1 MTEATEIRLVVSP
14 ESSFPA
20 LKLPGSRHPGDE
32 LLVWQYPAGDVDILC
47 WPLKNWKER
56 MMLAEKLFEAREW
69 AGELPQST
77 EAVVLPDG
85 EKFVIEDELPSERHE
100 KYDEW
105 RAWLKDINPYR
116 W

>member
-1 MTEATEIRLVVSP
+1 MMTETTEIRLDVSDD
-14 ESSFPA
+14 
-20 LKLPGSRHPGDE
+20 GDFLLAGE
-32 LLVWQYPAGDVDILC
+32 LLVWQYPAGDYDILC
-47 WPLKNWKER
+47 WPLDHWKER

>member
-1 MTEATEIRLVVSP
+1 MMTEATEIRLDVSDD
-14 ESSFPA
+14 
-20 LKLPGSRHPGDE
+20 GDFLLAGE
-32 LLVWQYPAGDVDILC
+32 LLVWRYPAGDVDILS
-47 WPLKNWKER
+47 WPLDHWKER

-85 EKFVIEDELPSERHE
+85 TKFVIEDELPSERHE